1 MVLDKNS
8 SLNIFTV
15 WFDKFFYRKSQK
27 TLRRKIISVTLF
39 IVVGFLLSFFIL
51 IGVGLR
57 PSSFFAIFTN
67 IFISR
72 SNTQSFLYQI
82 SIFIM
87 AALAFSF
94 SMNVGIFN
102 IGISGQMMAGAST
115 AILLISVFP
124 EQWKSISDGGQ
135 IVTLLF
141 SIISSVFVSV
151 LTGVLKIY
159 FKVNEV
165 VTAILLNWI
174 ILFIVAYLVQN
185 YDFNVYQSV
194 NGGYLQT
201 NKVPDGFAFY
211 QSGAGMKPS
220 FLTGSGWVWSI
231 AVTVVAVVVVWFLM
245 KFTVFGHKL
254 KTTGISPFASQYFG
268 YNKNGLQLA
277 SFAISGVLSGILGVI
292 VYTGQSNYLNFNSLG
307 NTALNS
313 VPIEGFNGIA
323 IGLISLNNPIAI
335 VIVSILLSFV
345 YVGASPANL
354 PSSSVFLVTGI
365 LMYMIAIY
373 AVLAYLKPWRWIYL
387 LRYKKVNSNNY
398 FDFENA
404 MASNSEAYKFKVLF
418 SKNEIVKNL
427 INDKVKIKNE
437 KLKNLLIFLVF
448 NPYFKISLIF
458 SKKYFY
464 IKNQIVKDYIQE
476 RKKIVSKFKL
486 LCATNLIVDWQDK
499 VSDIL
504 VNKKSGIIGVSHWNK
519 QKLTILKWMKFN
531 ADQQTTDQANK
542 QILLIDQKLFEYK
555 NQMQGKR

>member
-1 MVLDKNS
+1 MSLDKNS
-8 SLNIFTV
+8 SFNIFTV
-15 WFDKFFYRKSQK
+15 WFDNFFYRKSQK

-39 IVVGFLLSFFIL
+39 IVVGFLLSLFIL
-51 IGVGLR
+51 MGVGVR

-82 SIFIM
+82 SIFVM

-124 EQWKSISDGGQ
+124 EQWKSISGGGQ

-141 SIISSVFVSV
+141 SIITAVFVSV

-185 YDFNVYQSV
+185 YDFNEHQSV

-231 AVTVVAVVVVWFLM
+231 AITVVAVVVVWFLM

-254 KTTGISPFASQYFG
+254 KTTGISPSASQYFG

-307 NTALNS
+307 NTALTS
-313 VPIEGFNGIA
+313 VPVEGFNGIA

-345 YVGASPANL
+345 YVGASPASL
-354 PSSSVFLVTGI
+354 PGSSIFLVTGI
-365 LMYMIAIY
+365 LMYIIAIY
-373 AVLAYLKPWRWIYL
+373 AVLSYLKPWRWIYL

-404 MASNSEAYKFKVLF
+404 MASNSEAYKFKVL
-418 SKNEIVKNL
+418 SIKNQIVKDV
-427 INDKVKIKNE
+427 INEKVKIKNE
-437 KLKNLLIFLVF
+437 KLKNLLVFLF
-448 NPYFKISLIF
+448 FSPLFKIKLFF
-458 SKKYFY
+458 SKKYFDIKKQTVIDY
-464 IKNQIVKDYIQE
+464 IKE
-476 RKKIVSKFKL
+476 RKKIVSNFKCS
-486 LCATNLIVDWQDK
+486 CATSLIVDWEDK
-499 VSDIL
+499 ISDVLI
-504 VNKKSGIIGVSHWNK
+504 NKKTGIIGVNSWNK
-519 QKLTILKWMKFN
+519 QKITILKWIKFDTDKKII
-531 ADQQTTDQANK
+531 DQTNK
-542 QILLIDQKLFEYK
+542 QISLIDQKLFEYK
-555 NQMQGKR
+555 NKMQGKR

>member
-1 MVLDKNS
+1 MSLHKNS
-8 SLNIFTV
+8 SLNIFAI

-27 TLRRKIISVTLF
+27 TLRRKIISVVFF
-39 IVVGFLLSFFIL
+39 IFIGFLISLFIL

-57 PSSFFAIFTN
+57 PSSFFDIFTK

-72 SNTQSFLYQI
+72 SNTQSFIYQI
-82 SIFIM
+82 SIFVM

-124 EQWKSISDGGQ
+124 EQWKSISGGGQ

-141 SIISSVFVSV
+141 SIISAVFVSV

-185 YDFNVYQSV
+185 YDFNEYQYI

-211 QSGAGMKPS
+211 QSGIGMKPS

-231 AVTVVAVVVVWFLM
+231 AVTVIAVVVVWFLM

-254 KTTGISPFASQYFG
+254 KTTGISPLASQYFG

-292 VYTGQSNYLNFNSLG
+292 VYTGQPNYLNFNSLG
-307 NTALNS
+307 NTALTS
-313 VPIEGFNGIA
+313 VPVEGFNGIA

-335 VIVSILLSFV
+335 VIVSVLLSFV

-354 PSSSVFLVTGI
+354 PTSSIFLVTGI

-387 LRYKKVNSNNY
+387 LKYKKVNSNNY

-404 MASNSEAYKFKVLF
+404 MAANSEAYKFKVLDT
-418 SKNEIVKNL
+418 KNKIIRDL
-427 INDKVKIKNE
+427 INENVKIKNE
-437 KLKNLLIFLVF
+437 KLKNLLALLFLTPF
-448 NPYFKISLIF
+448 FKVRLFF
-458 SKKYFY
+458 SKKYFD
-464 IKNQIVKDYIQE
+464 IKKQMVGDYIQE
-476 RKKIVSKFKL
+476 RKKIISNFKCS
-486 LCATNLIVDWQDK
+486 CATSLIFDWQDK
-499 VSDIL
+499 ISDIL
-504 VNKKSGIIGVSHWNK
+504 VNKKPGIIGVNNWNK
-519 QKLTILKWMKFN
+519 QKLTILKWIRFDTDKKITE
-531 ADQQTTDQANK
+531 QTNK